1 MKTKHMSYLAV
12 GCALAASAVPTFSGL
27 PTAGRLKW
35 CHKIPSQLGPN
46 AELRLLPN
54 SWNGTSWAWAQSKP
68 APEHVGKP
76 SKGFEQ
82 LKSLVGEWEGNSGSG
97 MISRVS
103 YQLASGGTAL
113 LERLKTGDEPEM
125 LTVYTP
131 DGDRLAVTHFCSAGN
146 QPQMRTAPITGE
158 VKQLSFGFV
167 RATNLASL
175 SEGHMDHLVVT
186 LQGKDHFTQEWTWSQ
201 EGKTKTEA
209 IHFTRKN

>member
-1 MKTKHMSYLAV
+1 MKTKHMLYLAV

-35 CHKIPSQLGPN
+35 CHKIPYQLGPN

-54 SWNGTSWAWAQSKP
+54 SWNGTGWTWAQSKP
-68 APEHVGKP
+68 APEHASKP

-146 QPQMRTAPITGE
+146 QPQMRTAPISGE
-158 VKQLSFGFV
+158 VKQLSFSFV

-175 SEGHMDHLVVT
+175 NEGHMDHLIVT

-209 IHFTRKN
+209 FHFTRKN

>member
-1 MKTKHMSYLAV
+1 MQMKTKHMLYLAV
-12 GCALAASAVPTFSGL
+12 GCALAAG
-27 PTAGRLKW
+27 
-35 CHKIPSQLGPN
+35 
-46 AELRLLPN
+46 
-54 SWNGTSWAWAQSKP
+54 WAWAQSKP
-68 APEHVGKP
+68 APEHASKP
-76 SKGFEQ
+76 SIGFEQ

-146 QPQMRTAPITGE
+146 QPQMRTAPISGE
-158 VKQLSFGFV
+158 VKQLSFSFV

-175 SEGHMDHLVVT
+175 NEGHMDHLIVT

-209 IHFTRKN
+209 FHFTRKN